1 MWSSKSCRIRP
12 GLIGCIYMAMQREQ
26 PRNIGH
32 EQIGGS
38 PTNEEDTEPFVRL
51 VNLEAVLRKMIARQ
65 Q

>member
-1 MWSSKSCRIRP
+1 
-12 GLIGCIYMAMQREQ
+12 MAMQREQ